1 MSKIAILDTSFIT
14 NWLNPKKNKEE
25 VEKFRNF
32 EDSVK
37 KKKIIIAFPTP
48 VISELL
54 MGPVK
59 SVSDDIL
66 GKNIKKLPFD
76 YKASV
81 ECANIFGKQKGEA
94 KVKIK
99 FDCQIIAIAKAN
111 NITTIYSDDEQLK
124 KRAENQNINVIT
136 SKELPLSIQTSLF

>member
-1 MSKIAILDTSFIT
+1 MSEIAILDTSFIT
-14 NWLNPKKNKEE
+14 NWLNPNKNKEE
-25 VEKFRNF
+25 IERYRVF
-32 EDSVK
+32 EDWVK
-37 KKKIIIAFPTP
+37 NKKIVIAFPTP

-81 ECANIFGKQKGEA
+81 ECANIFAKQKGES
-94 KVKIK
+94 KVKVK

-136 SKELPLSIQTSLF
+136 SKELPLSLQTSLF

>member
-81 ECANIFGKQKGEA
+81 ECANIFAKQKGES
-94 KVKIK
+94 KVKVK

-124 KRAENQNINVIT
+124 KRAENQKIT
-136 SKELPLSIQTSLF
+136 VFTSEELPLSPQPMLF

>member
-81 ECANIFGKQKGEA
+81 ECANIFGKQKE
-94 KVKIK
+94 KQK
-99 FDCQIIAIAKAN
+99 
-111 NITTIYSDDEQLK
+111 
-124 KRAENQNINVIT
+124 
-136 SKELPLSIQTSLF
+136 

>member
-66 GKNIKKLPFD
+66 GKNIKNFLLIIKLLLN
-76 YKASV
+76 V
-81 ECANIFGKQKGEA
+81 LIFLENRKEKQK
-94 KVKIK
+94 
-99 FDCQIIAIAKAN
+99 
-111 NITTIYSDDEQLK
+111 
-124 KRAENQNINVIT
+124 
-136 SKELPLSIQTSLF
+136 